1 MQKANAQRLTEQL
14 KDIPGL
20 ILPSEPAG
28 VAHNWYNYTMRFD
41 MELCANG
48 HLHDA
53 SAFRCAISKAM
64 QAEGVQTSVWQAFI
78 LPAMTVFQ
86 ARNGY
91 GKGCPWSC
99 PHAQPVDYS
108 LSQFTTAQRHCDAH
122 TGMTMPL
129 RAAERIPMWSRLTAR
144 GIRKVMENLDQL

>member
-1 MQKANAQRLTEQL
+1 MYGKSDPTATFARSQLRKLDGYLEQQRKNAEVLTDEL
-14 KDIPGL
+14 RGTPGL
-20 ILPSEPAG
+20 ILPHVPKDCT
-28 VAHNWYNYTMRFD
+28 HNWYNYTIRFD
-41 MELCANG
+41 MEALR

-53 SAFRCAISKAM
+53 SAFRFAIVKAL

-99 PHAQPVDYS
+99 PHA
-108 LSQFTTAQRHCDAH
+108 
-122 TGMTMPL
+122 
-129 RAAERIPMWSRLTAR
+129 
-144 GIRKVMENLDQL
+144 